1 MVKGETG
8 NLSLDVKTSVDKG
21 VSNFVFQESVG
32 VKGDLVTI
40 ISVISPFCP
49 VYLFFSIEK
58 LPFCAH
64 CGVYEACFSYREE

>member
-21 VSNFVFQESVG
+21 VSNFVLQESVD

-49 VYLFFSIEK
+49 VYLFFQ
-58 LPFCAH
+58 
-64 CGVYEACFSYREE
+64 

>member
-21 VSNFVFQESVG
+21 VSNFVLQESVG

-49 VYLFFSIEK
+49 VYLFSIEQ